1 MSLSLHHVK
10 HCRMIQHPE
19 FTTIQE
25 AQDYC
30 ENSRAGATTNFYSEH
45 GGTGFTYQASDGR
58 YVSIFAVDDSGA
70 IWEIQLFHQWPV

>member
-10 HCRMIQHPE
+10 HCRMIQTD
-19 FTTIQE
+19 FSTLAE

-30 ENSRAGATTNFYSEH
+30 QNHRAGATTNFWTEH